1 MRIVRIPLYVLP
13 ISGLALMAL
22 AVLVMAILDQAYL
35 RGVYQAWQENQTF
48 VAACIALVAAM
59 FGARP
64 VYLQVRAQA
73 VQAALDLL
81 HRTESE
87 AEALIEARRA
97 LFELRRVALALAGEI
112 IEYTVA
118 HTPAVADLKRACEAF
133 MAQSPRQLRIL
144 SERPTINGADQIK
157 LATLSYVL
165 AIAQRGVADLLAHE
179 VDGSFAPEMVAQES
193 EFITGKIAGVFSLS
207 SEIAEDLDRQEG
219 LMRERA
225 QHLRD
230 AADAL

>member
-1 MRIVRIPLYVLP
+1 MRIVRLPLYILP
-13 ISGLALMAL
+13 VCALALMAL
-22 AVLVMAILDQAYL
+22 AALFVAIIDRAYL
-35 RGVYQAWQENQTF
+35 RGAYQAWQENQTF
-48 VAACIALVAAM
+48 AAACIALVAAM

-64 VYLQVRAQA
+64 VYMQVRAQA

-87 AEALIEARRA
+87 AEALIAARRT
-97 LFELRRVALALAGEI
+97 LFEVRRAALALAGEI
-112 IEYTVA
+112 IDYTVA
-118 HTPAVADLKRACEAF
+118 PAPVLADLTQACESF
-133 MAQSPRQLRIL
+133 MALSPRELRML
-144 SERPTINGADQIK
+144 SERPTINSADQIK
-157 LATLSYVL
+157 IATLSYVL

-179 VDGSFAPEMVAQES
+179 QDGAITPALVAQES
-193 EFITGKIAGVFSLS
+193 EFVTSKIAGLFSLS

-219 LMRERA
+219 VIRVRA